1 MKLQRLLTALLLVA
15 VIPAS
20 AEAQRRRGQDR
31 MPDRYWNRFSLEP
44 YAGAFKDAYDA
55 SDSNTGYLVGM
66 RLGYEFGWRGRVML
80 NAGYSEV
87 DDVASPITSPD
98 FFVYDNNWIFTTLGG
113 EFDVIPGNTSASV
126 GVHGGAAWRKVTL
139 DERIGDP
146 IGSPED
152 DDGYSAQGILVPGL
166 TVRQRIGPRA
176 ALSLAFEDYIFDLS
190 DGPVDHSPALS
201 LGFTFR

>member
-1 MKLQRLLTALLLVA
+1 MKLQRWLTALLLVA
-15 VIPAS
+15 IIPAS
-20 AEAQRRRGQDR
+20 ADAQRRRPNERAPQ
-31 MPDRYWNRFSLEP
+31 YWNRFSLEP

-55 SDSNTGYLVGM
+55 SDSNTGYLVGL
-66 RLGYEFGWRGRVML
+66 RVGYEFGWRGRAML
-80 NAGYSEV
+80 NAAFSEV
-87 DDVASPITSPD
+87 DDVFSPSVSPD
-98 FFVYDNNWIFTTLGG
+98 FFVYDNNWIFTTIGG
-113 EFDVIPGNTSASV
+113 EFDVIPGNTSASI

-146 IGSPED
+146 IGIPED
-152 DDGYSAQGILVPGL
+152 DEGYSAQGIVVPGL
-166 TVRQRIGPRA
+166 TLRHRLSTRA